1 MMVNNNYDFRWFE
14 QCANAMFKKWYMKQ
28 STELATLN
36 HKVNQSINRLMPWSD
51 DDLSKKNEISLK
63 DSSNAANFELII
75 NLISVAAAVH
85 LLIAYHYR
93 TTLLFLCSKNVR
105 GNGWNVKIIKKNIMR
120 FPSCFDKLIY
130 YWFCLN
136 INESVLKTNLF
147 RKSKIKIQA
156 IDLSIRINK

>member
-1 MMVNNNYDFRWFE
+1 
-14 QCANAMFKKWYMKQ
+14 MKQ

-36 HKVNQSINRLMPWSD
+36 RKVNQSINRLMPWSD

-105 GNGWNVKIIKKNIMR
+105 GNG
-120 FPSCFDKLIY
+120 
-130 YWFCLN
+130 
-136 INESVLKTNLF
+136 
-147 RKSKIKIQA
+147 
-156 IDLSIRINK
+156 